1 MNFLRFLL
9 LEDSLLDAE
18 LAQAVL
24 TEGGINCELI
34 RVETGADFVAA
45 VETEAFDLILA
56 DYALPSFD
64 GISALE
70 IARNRC
76 SEVPFIFVSAV
87 LGEELAIEALKNGAT
102 DYVLK
107 QRLGRLV
114 PSVQRALREAK
125 ERRERKQVEESL
137 QKSEARYRR
146 IVDTSYEGI
155 WMIDSQTQTEYV
167 NQRLSQMLGYAAE
180 EMLGRSIFDFMDQAD
195 DMAVEEKL
203 EWLKGEGRD
212 LKEGRLRCK
221 DGSYI
226 WTLISAR
233 AILNEQSEFLGAIA
247 MLTDITDRKRTES
260 ERDRLLQLEQ
270 IARAEAEA
278 ANRIKDEFLA
288 VLSHELRS
296 PLNPILGWA
305 KLLQMRKFDEISLQK
320 GLETIERNAKLQA
333 QLIEDLLD
341 VSRIL
346 QGKLNLNMIPV
357 DLASTIEAAMET
369 VRLAAEAKT
378 IQIETMLDPSVGKV
392 LGDSARLQQVFWN
405 LLSNAVKFTGTGG
418 KVNVRLE
425 CIDAQA
431 QITVSDTGKGIHPDF
446 LPHVFDYFCQ
456 GDSTTTR
463 KFGGLGL
470 GLAIARHLIEMHGG
484 TIWVESL
491 GEDQGASFTVRFPLL
506 KDSATVKD
514 DTNTDSSTAVFTS
527 SPLMGIQVLIVDD
540 NADTRDFFSFVL
552 EQFGAIVIAVAS
564 GYEALQALTQS
575 KPDIL
580 LSDIGMPEMNGYML
594 MEQVRTQEAAVGR
607 KQIPAIALTAYAGE
621 INQQKALKAGFQQH
635 IVKPVAPEELL
646 VAISNLV
653 RCAEKS
659 ELIDT
664 PRDKSTGILESKT

>member
-1 MNFLRFLL
+1 MSVLRFLL

-18 LAQAVL
+18 LIQAML
-24 TEGGINCELI
+24 TEGGIDCELV
-34 RVETGADFVAA
+34 RVETSADFLAA
-45 VETEAFDLILA
+45 LETKVFDLILA

-76 SEVPFIFVSAV
+76 PDVPFIFVSAA

-114 PSVQRALREAK
+114 PSVQRALREAQ
-125 ERRERKQVEESL
+125 ERCERQRAEDSL

-155 WMIDSQTQTEYV
+155 WMIDSQARTEFV
-167 NQRLSQMLGYAAE
+167 NQRIFEMLGYTPE
-180 EMLGRSIFDFMDQAD
+180 EMFGRAIFDFMDQAD
-195 DMAVEEKL
+195 SIATQQKL
-203 EWLKGEGRD
+203 EWLKQEAND
-212 LKEGRLRCK
+212 LKESRLRCK

-233 AILNEQSEFLGAIA
+233 AIWSEQGEFLGAIA

-260 ERDRLLQLEQ
+260 ERDRLLERERA
-270 IARAEAEA
+270 ARAEAEA

-296 PLNPILGWA
+296 PLNPILGWSR
-305 KLLQMRKFDEISLQK
+305 LLQSRKFDETALK
-320 GLETIERNAKLQA
+320 RALETIERNAKLQA

-346 QGKLNLNMIPV
+346 QGKINLNMTAV

-378 IQIETMLDPSVGKV
+378 IQIQTMLDPAVGQV
-392 LGDSARLQQVFWN
+392 LGDSARLQQVLWN
-405 LLSNAVKFTGTGG
+405 LLSNAVKFTPSGG
-418 KVNVRLE
+418 QVNVLLE
-425 CIDAQA
+425 CVDAQA
-431 QITVSDTGKGIHPDF
+431 QITVSDNGKGISPDF
-446 LPHVFDYFCQ
+446 LPHVFEYFYQ

-470 GLAIARHLIEMHGG
+470 GLALVRHLVEMHGG
-484 TIWVESL
+484 TVWAQSP
-491 GEDQGASFTVRFPLL
+491 GEEQGSIFTVQLPLL
-506 KDSATVKD
+506 KDSAIIKD
-514 DTNTDSSTAVFTS
+514 ETNTVLTNATA
-527 SPLMGIQVLIVDD
+527 SPLTGIQILLVDD

-552 EQFGAIVIAVAS
+552 EEFGALVTAVAS
-564 GYEALQALTQS
+564 ANEALQALAQS

-594 MEQVRTQEAAVGR
+594 IEQVRALETKEGR
-607 KQIPAIALTAYAGE
+607 QQIPAIALTAYAGE
-621 INQQKALKAGFQQH
+621 MNQQQTLTAGFQQH
-635 IVKPVAPEELL
+635 IAKPVAPEELL
-646 VAISNLV
+646 TAIFNLV
-653 RCAEKS
+653 KCK
-659 ELIDT
+659 
-664 PRDKSTGILESKT
+664 

>member
-1 MNFLRFLL
+1 MMNVLRFLL
-9 LEDSLLDAE
+9 LEDSPLDAE
-18 LAQAVL
+18 LAQAML

-34 RVETGADFVAA
+34 RVETGTDFLTAL
-45 VETEAFDLILA
+45 ETETFDLILA

-70 IARNRC
+70 IARNHTP
-76 SEVPFIFVSAV
+76 EVPFIFVSAA
-87 LGEELAIEALKNGAT
+87 LGEEVAIEALKNGAT

-114 PSVQRALREAK
+114 PSVQRALRSTK
-125 ERRERKQVEESL
+125 ERRERQQAEKLL
-137 QKSEARYRR
+137 QKSEAKYRR

-155 WMIDSQTQTEYV
+155 WMIDSQSRTEFV
-167 NQRLSQMLGYAAE
+167 NQRFCEMLGYAAE
-180 EMLGRSIFDFMDQAD
+180 EMLGRSMFDFIAQAD
-195 DMAVEEKL
+195 GIAEETLK
-203 EWLKGEGRD
+203 WLKREESD
-212 LKEGRLRCK
+212 LKEGQLRCK

-233 AILNEQSEFLGAIA
+233 AIFSEQNEFLGAIA
-247 MLTDITDRKRTES
+247 MLTDISDRKRTES
-260 ERDRLLQLEQ
+260 ERDRLFQLEQ
-270 IARAEAEA
+270 TARAEAEA

-305 KLLQMRKFDEISLQK
+305 KLLQSRKFDDIALQK
-320 GLETIERNAKLQA
+320 ALETIERNAKLQA
-333 QLIEDLLD
+333 ELIEDLLD

-346 QGKLNLNMIPV
+346 QGKLNLKMIPV
-357 DLASTIEAAMET
+357 NLASTIQAAMET

-378 IQIETMLDPSVGKV
+378 IQIETMLDPKGKV

-405 LLSNAVKFTGTGG
+405 LLSNAVKFTPIGG

-431 QITVSDTGKGIHPDF
+431 QITVSDTGKGIHSDF
-446 LPHVFDYFCQ
+446 LVHVFDYFRQ

-470 GLAIARHLIEMHGG
+470 GLAIARHLVEMHGG
-484 TIWVESL
+484 TISAESL
-491 GEDQGASFTVRFPLL
+491 GEEQGAIFTIKLPLL
-506 KDSATVKD
+506 KDSVAIED
-514 DTNTDSSTAVFTS
+514 DPNADSSTTIFAS
-527 SPLMGIQVLIVDD
+527 SPLMGVQVLVVDD
-540 NADTRDFFSFVL
+540 NTDSRNFFSFVL
-552 EQFGAIVIAVAS
+552 EEFGAIVTAVGSADQ
-564 GYEALQALTQS
+564 ALQALAQS

-594 MEQVRTQEAAVGR
+594 MQQVRNLEAEVGG

-621 INQQKALKAGFQQH
+621 INQQQALKAGFQQH

-646 VAISNLV
+646 MAISNLV
-653 RCAEKS
+653 RCV
-659 ELIDT
+659 
-664 PRDKSTGILESKT
+664 

>member
-1 MNFLRFLL
+1 MNVLRFLL
-9 LEDSLLDAE
+9 LEDSVLDAE
-18 LAQAVL
+18 LAQAML
-24 TEGGINCELI
+24 TEGRIDCELI

-45 VETEAFDLILA
+45 LETEAFDLILA

-70 IARNRC
+70 IARNRTP
-76 SEVPFIFVSAV
+76 EVPFIFVSAA

-125 ERRERKQVEESL
+125 ERRERKQAEESL
-137 QKSEARYRR
+137 HKSEARYRQ

-155 WMIDSQTQTEYV
+155 WMINQEARTEFV
-167 NQRLSQMLGYAAE
+167 NQRISQMLGYSAE
-180 EMLGRSIFDFMDQAD
+180 EMLGRCLFDFIDRAD
-195 DMAVEEKL
+195 DLTTEEKL
-203 EWLKGEGRD
+203 EWLKPEGSNLQER
-212 LKEGRLRCK
+212 RFCCK

-233 AILNEQSEFLGAIA
+233 AIFDEQNQFLGAIA

-270 IARAEAEA
+270 KARAEAEA

-305 KLLQMRKFDEISLQK
+305 KLLQSRKFDQASLDK
-320 GLETIERNAKLQA
+320 ALKTIERNAKLQA

-346 QGKLNLNMIPV
+346 QGKLSLNMIPV
-357 DLASTIEAAMET
+357 DLVSTIEAAMET
-369 VRLAAEAKT
+369 VHLAAEAKT
-378 IQIETMLDPSVGKV
+378 IAIETMLDPTVGKIV
-392 LGDSARLQQVFWN
+392 GDSARLQQVFWN
-405 LLSNAVKFTGTGG
+405 LLSNAVKFTETGG

-425 CIDAQA
+425 RIGAQA
-431 QITVSDTGKGIHPDF
+431 QITVSDTGKGINPDF
-446 LPHVFDYFCQ
+446 LPYIFDYFRQ

-484 TIWVESL
+484 TIGAESP
-491 GEDQGASFTVRFPLL
+491 GEEQGAIFRVRLPLI
-506 KDSATVKD
+506 KGGATIKD
-514 DTNTDSSTAVFTS
+514 DTNTDSASAIF
-527 SPLMGIQVLIVDD
+527 PFAALRGLQVLVVDD
-540 NADTRDFFSFVL
+540 NDDSREFFSFVL
-552 EQFGAIVIAVAS
+552 EQFGAIVTAVAS
-564 GYEALQALTQS
+564 GSEALQALIQS

-594 MEQVRTQEAAVGR
+594 IQQVRTLEAKIGR

-621 INQQKALKAGFQQH
+621 INQQYALKAGFQQH

-646 VAISNLV
+646 MAISNLV
-653 RCAEKS
+653 
-659 ELIDT
+659 
-664 PRDKSTGILESKT
+664 KST

>member
-1 MNFLRFLL
+1 MSVLRFLL

-18 LAQAVL
+18 LTQAML
-24 TEGGINCELI
+24 TEGEINCELI
-34 RVETGADFVAA
+34 RVETRADFLAA
-45 VETEAFDLILA
+45 LETKAFDLILA

-70 IARNRC
+70 IARNRFP
-76 SEVPFIFVSAV
+76 EVPFIFVSAA

-107 QRLGRLV
+107 QGLGRLV
-114 PSVQRALREAK
+114 PSVQRALRSAK
-125 ERRERKQVEESL
+125 ERRERKRAEESL
-137 QKSEARYRR
+137 QESEARYRR

-155 WMIDSQTQTEYV
+155 WMIDEETQTEYV
-167 NQRLSQMLGYAAE
+167 NQRLSQMLGYPAE
-180 EMLGRSIFDFMDQAD
+180 EMLGRSLFDFMDQAD
-195 DMAVEEKL
+195 GIAAEEKL
-203 EWLKGEGRD
+203 EWLKGEGSD

-233 AILNEQSEFLGAIA
+233 AIFGEQNQFLGAIA

-270 IARAEAEA
+270 LARAEAEA

-305 KLLQMRKFDEISLQK
+305 KLLQSRKFDEKALK
-320 GLETIERNAKLQA
+320 KALETIERNAKLQA

-357 DLASTIEAAMET
+357 NLASTIEATMET

-378 IQIETMLDPSVGKV
+378 IQIEMILDRTVGKV
-392 LGDSARLQQVFWN
+392 LGDSARLQQVLWN
-405 LLSNAVKFTGTGG
+405 LLLNAVKFTPTGG
-418 KVNVRLE
+418 QVNVRLE

-446 LPHVFDYFCQ
+446 LPHVFDYFRQ

-470 GLAIARHLIEMHGG
+470 GLAIARHLVEMHGG
-484 TIWVESL
+484 TVGVESL
-491 GEDQGASFTVRFPLL
+491 GENKGAIFTVSLPLI
-506 KDSATVKD
+506 KDAATIND
-514 DTNTDSSTAVFTS
+514 DTNADSSTAVFAA
-527 SPLMGIQVLIVDD
+527 SPLTGLQVLIVDD
-540 NADTRDFFSFVL
+540 NADTRDFFTFVL
-552 EQFGAIVIAVAS
+552 EQFGAIVTAVAS
-564 GYEALQALTQS
+564 GNEALQVLTHS

-594 MEQVRTQEAAVGR
+594 IEQVRTLEAQGGG

-621 INQQKALKAGFQQH
+621 IDQQQALKAGFQQH

-646 VAISNLV
+646 MAISNLV
-653 RCAEKS
+653 E
-659 ELIDT
+659 
-664 PRDKSTGILESKT
+664 ST

>member
-1 MNFLRFLL
+1 MNVLRFLL

-18 LAQAVL
+18 LTQAIL
-24 TEGGINCELI
+24 TEGEIDCQLI
-34 RVETGADFVAA
+34 RVETGADFLTALESEV
-45 VETEAFDLILA
+45 FDLILS

-70 IARNRC
+70 IARNRTP
-76 SEVPFIFVSAV
+76 EVPFIFVSAA

-125 ERRERKQVEESL
+125 ERRERQQAEESL
-137 QKSEARYRR
+137 QKSEAKYRR

-155 WMIDSQTQTEYV
+155 WMIDSEARTEFV
-167 NQRLSQMLGYAAE
+167 NQRFSEMLGYTAQ
-180 EMLGRSIFDFMDQAD
+180 EMLGRSMFDFMDRAD
-195 DMAVEEKL
+195 GIVAQDKL
-203 EWLKGEGRD
+203 EWLKQEGND
-212 LKEGRLRCK
+212 VKEGRLRCK

-233 AILNEQSEFLGAIA
+233 AILNEQNEFLGAIA

-270 IARAEAEA
+270 TARAEAEA

-305 KLLQMRKFDEISLQK
+305 KLLQSRKFDEAALDK
-320 GLETIERNAKLQA
+320 ALKTIERNAKLQA

-346 QGKLNLNMIPV
+346 QGKLSLNMIPV
-357 DLASTIEAAMET
+357 DLVSTIEAAMET
-369 VRLAAEAKT
+369 VHLAAEAKT
-378 IQIETMLDPSVGKV
+378 IEIETMLDPSVGKV

-405 LLSNAVKFTGTGG
+405 LLSNAVKFTETEG
-418 KVNVRLE
+418 KINVRLE

-431 QITVSDTGKGIHPDF
+431 QITISDTGKGIDPDF
-446 LPHVFDYFCQ
+446 LPYVFDYFRQ

-463 KFGGLGL
+463 RFGGLGL

-484 TIWVESL
+484 TVGAESP
-491 GEDQGASFTVRFPLL
+491 GDDKGAIFTVRLPLI
-506 KDSATVKD
+506 KDGATIED
-514 DTNTDSSTAVFTS
+514 DTNTDSSTAAFPS
-527 SPLMGIQVLIVDD
+527 SPLMGLQVLVVDD
-540 NADTRDFFSFVL
+540 NDDTRDFFSFVL
-552 EQFGAIVIAVAS
+552 EQFGAIVTAVAS
-564 GYEALQALTQS
+564 GDEALEALTQS

-580 LSDIGMPEMNGYML
+580 LSDIGMPQMNGYML
-594 MEQVRTQEAAVGR
+594 MQQVRTLEAKIGR

-621 INQQKALKAGFQQH
+621 INQQYALKAGFQQH

-646 VAISNLV
+646 TAISNLV
-653 RCAEKS
+653 Q
-659 ELIDT
+659 
-664 PRDKSTGILESKT
+664 ST

>member
-1 MNFLRFLL
+1 MNVLRFLL
-9 LEDSLLDAE
+9 LEDSMLDAE
-18 LAQAVL
+18 LTQAML

-34 RVETGADFVAA
+34 RVETGADFLAA
-45 VETEAFDLILA
+45 VQAEAFDLILA

-70 IARNRC
+70 IARNQC
-76 SEVPFIFVSAV
+76 PEVPFIFVSAA

-125 ERRERKQVEESL
+125 ERRERKGAEKSL

-167 NQRLSQMLGYAAE
+167 NQRLSQMLGYPAE
-180 EMLGRSIFDFMDQAD
+180 EMLGRSMFDFIDRID
-195 DMAVEEKL
+195 GITPEEKL
-203 EWLKGEGRD
+203 KWLEKEGSD
-212 LKEGRLRCK
+212 LKEARLRCK

-233 AILNEQSEFLGAIA
+233 AILNEQNEFLGAIA

-260 ERDRLLQLEQ
+260 ERDRLLQLEKR
-270 IARAEAEA
+270 AREEAEA
-278 ANRIKDEFLA
+278 ANQIKDEFLA

-305 KLLQMRKFDEISLQK
+305 KLLQMRKFEEIPLK
-320 GLETIERNAKLQA
+320 KALETIERNAKLQA

-346 QGKLNLNMIPV
+346 QGKLNLNMMPV
-357 DLASTIEAAMET
+357 NLASTIEAAMET
-369 VRLAAEAKT
+369 VHLAAEAKT
-378 IQIETMLDPSVGKV
+378 IQIETMLDPTVGKV
-392 LGDSARLQQVFWN
+392 LGDSARLQQVLWN
-405 LLSNAVKFTGTGG
+405 LLSNAVKFTATGG
-418 KVNVRLE
+418 QVNVRLE

-446 LPHVFDYFCQ
+446 LPHVFDYFRQ

-484 TIWVESL
+484 TVCAESL
-491 GEDQGASFTVRFPLL
+491 GEEQGAIFTVRLPLL
-506 KDSATVKD
+506 KDSAIIKD
-514 DTNTDSSTAVFTS
+514 DTNADSSTAVFPF
-527 SPLMGIQVLIVDD
+527 SPLMGLQVLIVDD

-564 GYEALQALTQS
+564 GDEALQALTQS

-594 MEQVRTQEAAVGR
+594 MQQVRTQEAAVGG
-607 KQIPAIALTAYAGE
+607 KQIPAIALTAYAGQ
-621 INQQKALKAGFQQH
+621 INQQQAIKAGFQQH

-646 VAISNLV
+646 AAITNLV
-653 RCAEKS
+653 Q
-659 ELIDT
+659 
-664 PRDKSTGILESKT
+664 ST

>member
-1 MNFLRFLL
+1 MNQLRFLL
-9 LEDSLLDAE
+9 LEDSLLDTE
-18 LAQAVL
+18 LAEAML

-34 RVETGADFVAA
+34 RVETGADFLAA
-45 VETEAFDLILA
+45 LEAETFDLILA

-70 IARNRC
+70 IARNRTP
-76 SEVPFIFVSAV
+76 EIPFIFVSAA

-107 QRLGRLV
+107 QGLGRLV

-125 ERRERKQVEESL
+125 ERRERQQAEELL
-137 QKSEARYRR
+137 QKSEAKYRR

-155 WMIDSQTQTEYV
+155 WMIDSQSRTEFV
-167 NQRLSQMLGYAAE
+167 NQRLCEMLGYPAE
-180 EMLGRSIFDFMDQAD
+180 EMLGRSMFNFIDHVDGVA
-195 DMAVEEKL
+195 AEEKL
-203 EWLKGEGRD
+203 EWHKQEGSD
-212 LKEGRLRCK
+212 LKEARLRCK

-233 AILNEQSEFLGAIA
+233 AILNEQNEFLGAIA

-270 IARAEAEA
+270 TARAQAEA

-296 PLNPILGWA
+296 PLNPIIGWA
-305 KLLQMRKFDEISLQK
+305 KLLQSRKFDEISLKKALQ
-320 GLETIERNAKLQA
+320 TIERNAKLQA
-333 QLIEDLLD
+333 ELIEDLLD

-346 QGKLNLNMIPV
+346 QGKLNLNMMPV
-357 DLASTIEAAMET
+357 NLAFTIEGAMET

-378 IQIETMLDPSVGKV
+378 IQIDMTLDPQGKV

-405 LLSNAVKFTGTGG
+405 LLSNAVKFTATGG

-425 CIDAQA
+425 CIGTQV
-431 QITVSDTGKGIHPDF
+431 QITVSDTGKGIQPDF
-446 LPHVFDYFCQ
+446 LPHVFDYFRQ
-456 GDSTTTR
+456 GDGTTTR

-470 GLAIARHLIEMHGG
+470 GLAIARHLVEMHGG
-484 TIWVESL
+484 TIWAESL
-491 GEDQGASFTVRFPLL
+491 GEDKGAIFTVKLPLL
-506 KDSATVKD
+506 KEVATIKD
-514 DTNTDSSTAVFTS
+514 DTNSDSSTAVFAA
-527 SPLMGIQVLIVDD
+527 SPLMGLQVLIVDD

-552 EQFGAIVIAVAS
+552 EQFGAIVTTAAS
-564 GYEALQALTQS
+564 GEEALQALTQS

-594 MEQVRTQEAAVGR
+594 IKQVRTLEAEIGE

-621 INQQKALKAGFQQH
+621 INQQQALKAGFQH
-635 IVKPVAPEELL
+635 YIVKPVAPDELL
-646 VAISNLV
+646 TAISNLV
-653 RCAEKS
+653 RDGGNRAT
-659 ELIDT
+659 I
-664 PRDKSTGILESKT
+664 

>member
-9 LEDSLLDAE
+9 LEDSALDAE
-18 LAQAVL
+18 LTEAML
-24 TEGGINCELI
+24 TEGEINYELI
-34 RVETGADFVAA
+34 RVETGADFLAA
-45 VETEAFDLILA
+45 LETETFDLILA

-70 IARNRC
+70 IARNYC
-76 SEVPFIFVSAV
+76 PEVPFIFVSAA

-107 QRLGRLV
+107 QRLERLV

-125 ERRERKQVEESL
+125 ERRERKQAEESL
-137 QKSEARYRR
+137 QKSEAKYRR

-155 WMIDSQTQTEYV
+155 WMIDQEAQTEFV
-167 NQRLSQMLGYAAE
+167 NQRMSQMLGYPAE
-180 EMLGRSIFDFMDQAD
+180 EMLGRSIFDFIDRTD
-195 DMAVEEKL
+195 GITDEEKL
-203 EWLKGEGRD
+203 EWLKRENNN
-212 LKEGRLRCK
+212 LKEARLCCK

-226 WTLISAR
+226 WTLVSAR
-233 AILNEQSEFLGAIA
+233 AIFDEQNEFLGAIA
-247 MLTDITDRKRTES
+247 MLTDISDRKRTES

-270 IARAEAEA
+270 LARAEAEA

-305 KLLQMRKFDEISLQK
+305 KLLQSRKFDDISLSK
-320 GLETIERNAKLQA
+320 ALKTIERNAKLQA

-346 QGKLNLNMIPV
+346 QGKLSLNMIPV
-357 DLASTIEAAMET
+357 DLVSAIQAAMET
-369 VRLAAEAKT
+369 VHLAAEAKT
-378 IQIETMLDPSVGKV
+378 IEIETMLDPTTGKV
-392 LGDSARLQQVFWN
+392 LGDSARLQQVLWN
-405 LLSNAVKFTGTGG
+405 LLSNAVKFTPTGG

-425 CIDAQA
+425 CIDSQA

-446 LPHVFDYFCQ
+446 LPYMFDYFRQ
-456 GDSTTTR
+456 ADSTTTR

-484 TIWVESL
+484 TIWAESL
-491 GEDQGASFTVRFPLL
+491 GEEQGAIFTVRLPLI
-506 KDSATVKD
+506 KDSAKIPD
-514 DTNTDSSTAVFTS
+514 EINPDSSAAVFAS
-527 SPLMGIQVLIVDD
+527 SPLMGLQVLIVDD
-540 NADTRDFFSFVL
+540 NADSRDFFSFVL
-552 EQFGAIVIAVAS
+552 EQFGAIVTAVAS
-564 GYEALQALTQS
+564 GDEALKALTQS

-594 MEQVRTQEAAVGR
+594 MEQVRTLEAKIGR

-621 INQQKALKAGFQQH
+621 INQQYALKAGFQQH

-646 VAISNLV
+646 IAISNLV
-653 RCAEKS
+653 KY
-659 ELIDT
+659 T
-664 PRDKSTGILESKT
+664 

>member
-1 MNFLRFLL
+1 MSVLRFLL

-18 LAQAVL
+18 LIQAML
-24 TEGGINCELI
+24 TEGGIDCELV
-34 RVETGADFVAA
+34 RVETSADFLAA
-45 VETEAFDLILA
+45 LETKAFDLILA

-64 GISALE
+64 GISALQ

-76 SEVPFIFVSAV
+76 PDVPFIFVSAA

-114 PSVQRALREAK
+114 PSVQRALREAQ
-125 ERRERKQVEESL
+125 ERCERQRAEDSL
-137 QKSEARYRR
+137 QKSEAKYRR

-155 WMIDSQTQTEYV
+155 WMIDSQARTEFV
-167 NQRLSQMLGYAAE
+167 NQRLSEMLGYTAE
-180 EMLGRSIFDFMDQAD
+180 EMFGRAIFDFMDQTDGIVAQQ
-195 DMAVEEKL
+195 KL
-203 EWLKGEGRD
+203 EWLRQEGND

-233 AILNEQSEFLGAIA
+233 AISSEQGEFLGAIA

-260 ERDRLLQLEQ
+260 ERDRLLQLERA
-270 IARAEAEA
+270 ARAEAEA

-296 PLNPILGWA
+296 PLNPILGWSR
-305 KLLQMRKFDEISLQK
+305 LLQSRKFDETALK
-320 GLETIERNAKLQA
+320 KALETIERNAKLQA

-346 QGKLNLNMIPV
+346 QGKINLNMTAV
-357 DLASTIEAAMET
+357 DLASTIEVAMET

-378 IQIETMLDPSVGKV
+378 IQIKTMLDPAVGKI
-392 LGDSARLQQVFWN
+392 LGDSARLQQVLWN
-405 LLSNAVKFTGTGG
+405 LLSNAVKFTPIGG
-418 KVNVRLE
+418 QVNVLLE
-425 CIDAQA
+425 CVDTQA
-431 QITVSDTGKGIHPDF
+431 QITVSDNGKGITPDF
-446 LPHVFDYFCQ
+446 LPHVFEYFYQ

-470 GLAIARHLIEMHGG
+470 GLALVRHLVEMHGG
-484 TIWVESL
+484 TVSAQSP
-491 GEDQGASFTVRFPLL
+491 GEEQGSIFTVQLPLL
-506 KDSATVKD
+506 KDSRIIKDETNNTVLTETTAT
-514 DTNTDSSTAVFTS
+514 F
-527 SPLMGIQVLIVDD
+527 PLTGIQILLVDD

-552 EQFGAIVIAVAS
+552 EEFGALVTTVAS
-564 GYEALQALTQS
+564 ADEALQALAHS

-594 MEQVRTQEAAVGR
+594 IQQVRALEIKEGR
-607 KQIPAIALTAYAGE
+607 QQIPAIALTAYAGE
-621 INQQKALKAGFQQH
+621 MNQQQTLTAGFQRH
-635 IVKPVAPEELL
+635 IAKPVAPEELL
-646 VAISNLV
+646 TAISNLV
-653 RCAEKS
+653 KCN
-659 ELIDT
+659 
-664 PRDKSTGILESKT
+664 

>member
-1 MNFLRFLL
+1 MNVLRFLL

-18 LAQAVL
+18 LAQAIL

-45 VETEAFDLILA
+45 LETEGFDLILA

-76 SEVPFIFVSAV
+76 SEIPFIFVSAV

-195 DMAVEEKL
+195 DIAVEEKL

-233 AILNEQSEFLGAIA
+233 AILNKQSEFLGAIA

-305 KLLQMRKFDEISLQK
+305 KLLQMRKFDEILLQK

-357 DLASTIEAAMET
+357 DLVSTIEAAMET

-378 IQIETMLDPSVGKV
+378 IQIETMLDPTVGKV

-491 GEDQGASFTVRFPLL
+491 GEDQGASFTVRFPLF

-552 EQFGAIVIAVAS
+552 EQFGAIVTAVAS

>member
-1 MNFLRFLL
+1 MNVLRFLL

-18 LAQAVL
+18 LAQAML
-24 TEGGINCELI
+24 TEGGINCELL
-34 RVETGADFVAA
+34 RVETGADFLAA
-45 VETEAFDLILA
+45 LETEAFDLILA

-76 SEVPFIFVSAV
+76 PEIPFIFVSAA

-125 ERRERKQVEESL
+125 ERRERKQAEESL
-137 QKSEARYRR
+137 QKSEAKYRR

-155 WMIDSQTQTEYV
+155 WMIDSETRTEFV
-167 NQRLSQMLGYAAE
+167 NQRISQMLGYPAAE
-180 EMLGRSIFDFMDQAD
+180 ILGRSIFDFMDLAD
-195 DMAVEEKL
+195 RTADEEKL
-203 EWLKGEGRD
+203 EWFKGEESD
-212 LKEGRLRCK
+212 LKEGRLRCL

-233 AILNEQSEFLGAIA
+233 AILNEQGECLGAIA
-247 MLTDITDRKRTES
+247 MLTDITDRKRSES

-270 IARAEAEA
+270 TARAEAEA

-305 KLLQMRKFDEISLQK
+305 KLLQSRKFDEESLNK
-320 GLETIERNAKLQA
+320 ALKTIERNAKLQA

-346 QGKLNLNMIPV
+346 QGKLSLNTIPV
-357 DLASTIEAAMET
+357 DLVSTIEGAIET
-369 VRLAAEAKT
+369 VHLAAEAKT
-378 IQIETMLDPSVGKV
+378 IQIETMLDPSAGKV

-405 LLSNAVKFTGTGG
+405 LLSNAVKFTETEG

-425 CIDAQA
+425 RIDAQA

-446 LPHVFDYFCQ
+446 LPHVFDYFRQ

-463 KFGGLGL
+463 RFGGLGL

-484 TIWVESL
+484 RIWAESL
-491 GEDQGASFTVRFPLL
+491 GEEQGAMFTVRLPLI
-506 KDSATVKD
+506 KDGANIRD
-514 DTNTDSSTAVFTS
+514 DTNTDSSTAAFS
-527 SPLMGIQVLIVDD
+527 SFPLMGLQVLVVDD
-540 NADTRDFFSFVL
+540 NDDTRDFFSFVL
-552 EQFGAIVIAVAS
+552 EQFGAIVTAVAS

-594 MEQVRTQEAAVGR
+594 IQQVRTLEAKVGG
-607 KQIPAIALTAYAGE
+607 KKMPAIALTAYAGE
-621 INQQKALKAGFQQH
+621 INQQYALRAGFQQH

-653 RCAEKS
+653 Q
-659 ELIDT
+659 
-664 PRDKSTGILESKT
+664 ST

>member
-1 MNFLRFLL
+1 MNVLRFLL
-9 LEDSLLDAE
+9 LEDSLLDTE
-18 LAQAVL
+18 LAQMIL

-34 RVETGADFVAA
+34 RVETGADFLAA
-45 VETEAFDLILA
+45 LETEAFDLILA

-76 SEVPFIFVSAV
+76 PEIPFIFVSAV

-125 ERRERKQVEESL
+125 ERGKRKQAEESL
-137 QKSEARYRR
+137 QKSEAKYRR

-155 WMIDSQTQTEYV
+155 WMIDSETRTEFV
-167 NQRLSQMLGYAAE
+167 NQRISQMLGYPAE
-180 EMLGRSIFDFMDQAD
+180 EILGRSIFDFMDLAD
-195 DMAVEEKL
+195 DIADREKL
-203 EWLKGEGRD
+203 EWFKGEESD
-212 LKEGRLRCK
+212 LKEGRLRCQ

-233 AILNEQSEFLGAIA
+233 AILNEQGECLGAIA
-247 MLTDITDRKRTES
+247 MLTDITDRKRSES

-305 KLLQMRKFDEISLQK
+305 KLLQSRKFDEA
-320 GLETIERNAKLQA
+320 GLNKALKTIERNAKLQA

-346 QGKLNLNMIPV
+346 QGKLSLNTMPV
-357 DLASTIEAAMET
+357 DLVSTIEGAIET
-369 VRLAAEAKT
+369 VHLAAEAKT

-405 LLSNAVKFTGTGG
+405 LLSNAVKFTEAEG

-425 CIDAQA
+425 RIDAQA
-431 QITVSDTGKGIHPDF
+431 QITVSDTGKGIDPDF
-446 LPHVFDYFCQ
+446 LPHVFDYFRQ

-463 KFGGLGL
+463 RFGGLGL

-484 TIWVESL
+484 RIWAESL
-491 GEDQGASFTVRFPLL
+491 GEEQGAIFTIRLPLI
-506 KDSATVKD
+506 KNDATIED
-514 DTNTDSSTAVFTS
+514 DTNTDSSTAVFSS
-527 SPLMGIQVLIVDD
+527 SPLMGLQVLVVDD
-540 NADTRDFFSFVL
+540 NDDTRDFFSFVL
-552 EQFGAIVIAVAS
+552 EQFGAIVTAVAS

-594 MEQVRTQEAAVGR
+594 MQQVRTLEAKVGA
-607 KQIPAIALTAYAGE
+607 KKMPAIALTAYAGE
-621 INQQKALKAGFQQH
+621 INQQYALRAGFQQH

-653 RCAEKS
+653 Q
-659 ELIDT
+659 
-664 PRDKSTGILESKT
+664 ST

>member
-1 MNFLRFLL
+1 MNLLRFLL

-18 LAQAVL
+18 LAEAML
-24 TEGGINCELI
+24 TEGGINCELV
-34 RVETGADFVAA
+34 RVETGADFLAA
-45 VETEAFDLILA
+45 LETETFDLILA

-70 IARNRC
+70 IARNC
-76 SEVPFIFVSAV
+76 TPEVPFIFVSAA

-125 ERRERKQVEESL
+125 DRRERQQAQESL
-137 QKSEARYRR
+137 QKSEAKYRQ

-155 WMIDSQTQTEYV
+155 WMIDSQSRTEFV
-167 NQRLSQMLGYAAE
+167 NQRFCEMLGYPAQ
-180 EMLGRSIFDFMDQAD
+180 EMLGRSMFDFMDQAD
-195 DMAVEEKL
+195 GIAAEEKL
-203 EWLKGEGRD
+203 KWLKREGSD

-233 AILNEQSEFLGAIA
+233 AILNEQNEFLGAIA
-247 MLTDITDRKRTES
+247 MLTDISDRKRTES

-270 IARAEAEA
+270 TARAQAEA

-305 KLLQMRKFDEISLQK
+305 RLLQSRKFDETALKKALQ
-320 GLETIERNAKLQA
+320 TIERNAKLQA
-333 QLIEDLLD
+333 ELIEDLLD

-346 QGKLNLNMIPV
+346 QGKLNLNMMPV
-357 DLASTIEAAMET
+357 NLAFTIEAAMET

-378 IQIETMLDPSVGKV
+378 IQIETMLDPQGKV
-392 LGDSARLQQVFWN
+392 LGDLARLQQVFWN
-405 LLSNAVKFTGTGG
+405 LLSNAVKFTATGG

-425 CIDAQA
+425 CIDAQV

-446 LPHVFDYFCQ
+446 LPHVFDYFRQ

-470 GLAIARHLIEMHGG
+470 GLAIARHLVEMHGG
-484 TIWVESL
+484 TIWAESL
-491 GEDQGASFTVRFPLL
+491 GEDKGAIFTVRLPRL
-506 KDSATVKD
+506 KEAATIKD
-514 DTNTDSSTAVFTS
+514 DTNAASTAAFAS
-527 SPLMGIQVLIVDD
+527 SPLMGLQVLIVDD

-552 EQFGAIVIAVAS
+552 EQFGAIVTTVAS
-564 GYEALQALTQS
+564 GDEALQALTQS

-594 MEQVRTQEAAVGR
+594 IKQVRTLEAEIGE

-621 INQQKALKAGFQQH
+621 INQQEALKAGFQH
-635 IVKPVAPEELL
+635 YIVKPVAPEELL
-646 VAISNLV
+646 TAICNLV
-653 RCAEKS
+653 Q
-659 ELIDT
+659 
-664 PRDKSTGILESKT
+664 ST

>member
-1 MNFLRFLL
+1 MNVLRFLL
-9 LEDSLLDAE
+9 LEDSPLDAE
-18 LAQAVL
+18 LAQAIL
-24 TEGGINCELI
+24 TEGGIDCQLI
-34 RVETGADFVAA
+34 RVEIGADFLAA
-45 VETEAFDLILA
+45 LETEAFDLILA

-70 IARNRC
+70 IARNC
-76 SEVPFIFVSAV
+76 CPEVPFIFVSAV

-125 ERRERKQVEESL
+125 ERRKRKQAEESL
-137 QKSEARYRR
+137 QKSEAKYRR

-155 WMIDSQTQTEYV
+155 WMIDSEARTEFV
-167 NQRLSQMLGYAAE
+167 NQRISQMLGYPAAE
-180 EMLGRSIFDFMDQAD
+180 ILGRSIFDFMDWAD
-195 DMAVEEKL
+195 DIADEEKL
-203 EWLKGEGRD
+203 EWFRGEESD
-212 LKEGRLRCK
+212 LKEGRLRCQ

-233 AILNEQSEFLGAIA
+233 AIFNEQGECLGAIA

-270 IARAEAEA
+270 RARAEAEA

-305 KLLQMRKFDEISLQK
+305 KLLQSRKFDEAALNK
-320 GLETIERNAKLQA
+320 ALKTIERNAKLQA

-346 QGKLNLNMIPV
+346 QGKLSLNTIPV
-357 DLASTIEAAMET
+357 DLVSTIEAAMET
-369 VRLAAEAKT
+369 VHLAAEAKS
-378 IQIETMLDPSVGKV
+378 IEIKTMLDPTVGKV

-405 LLSNAVKFTGTGG
+405 LLSNAVKFTETKG

-425 CIDAQA
+425 RIEAQA
-431 QITVSDTGKGIHPDF
+431 QITVSDTGKGIDPDF
-446 LPHVFDYFCQ
+446 LPHVFDYFRQ

-463 KFGGLGL
+463 RFGGLGL

-484 TIWVESL
+484 KVWAESP
-491 GEDQGASFTVRFPLL
+491 GEEQGAIFTVRLPLI
-506 KDSATVKD
+506 KDSATIQD
-514 DTNTDSSTAVFTS
+514 DTNTDSSTAAFPS
-527 SPLMGIQVLIVDD
+527 SPLMGLQVLVVDD
-540 NADTRDFFSFVL
+540 NDDTRDFFSFVL
-552 EQFGAIVIAVAS
+552 QQFGAIVTAVAS
-564 GYEALQALTQS
+564 GDEALQALTQS

-594 MEQVRTQEAAVGR
+594 MQQVRTLEAKLGG
-607 KQIPAIALTAYAGE
+607 KKMPAIALTAYAGE
-621 INQQKALKAGFQQH
+621 INQQYALRAGFQQH

-646 VAISNLV
+646 MAISNLV
-653 RCAEKS
+653 Q
-659 ELIDT
+659 
-664 PRDKSTGILESKT
+664 ST

>member
-1 MNFLRFLL
+1 MNVLRFLL
-9 LEDSLLDAE
+9 LEDSPLDAE
-18 LAQAVL
+18 LAQAML

-34 RVETGADFVAA
+34 RVETGADFLTALKT
-45 VETEAFDLILA
+45 ETFDLILA

-70 IARNRC
+70 IARNHC
-76 SEVPFIFVSAV
+76 PEVPFIFVSAA

-114 PSVQRALREAK
+114 PSVERALRSAK
-125 ERRERKQVEESL
+125 ERQKRQQAEESL
-137 QKSEARYRR
+137 QKSEAKYRR

-155 WMIDSQTQTEYV
+155 WMIDSDSRTEFV
-167 NQRLSQMLGYAAE
+167 NQRMLQMLGYTAE
-180 EMLGRSIFDFMDQAD
+180 EMLGSPMFDFMDQAD
-195 DMAVEEKL
+195 EIAAQEKL
-203 EWLKGEGRD
+203 EWLKREGSD
-212 LKEGRLRCK
+212 LKEGRFCCK

-233 AILNEQSEFLGAIA
+233 AIFGEQNEFLGAIA
-247 MLTDITDRKRTES
+247 MLTDITDRKRTEE
-260 ERDRLLQLEQ
+260 ERDRLLQLEKL
-270 IARAEAEA
+270 ARAEAEA

-305 KLLQMRKFDEISLQK
+305 KLLQSRKFDETALK
-320 GLETIERNAKLQA
+320 KALETIERNAKLQA

-357 DLASTIEAAMET
+357 NLASTIEAAMET

-378 IQIETMLDPSVGKV
+378 IQIEMMLDPTVGKV

-405 LLSNAVKFTGTGG
+405 LLSNAVKFTATEGQ
-418 KVNVRLE
+418 VNVRLE

-446 LPHVFDYFCQ
+446 IPHVFDYFRQ

-484 TIWVESL
+484 TVWAESL
-491 GEDQGASFTVRFPLL
+491 GEEQGAIFTVRLPLI
-506 KDSATVKD
+506 KDGAIIED
-514 DTNTDSSTAVFTS
+514 NPNADPSTAVAVS
-527 SPLMGIQVLIVDD
+527 SPLMGIQILIVDD
-540 NADTRDFFSFVL
+540 NPDTLDFFSFVL
-552 EQFGAIVIAVAS
+552 EHFGAIVTAVAS
-564 GYEALQALTQS
+564 ADEALQALTQS

-580 LSDIGMPEMNGYML
+580 LSDIGMPEINGYML
-594 MEQVRTQEAAVGR
+594 IQQVRALEAEVGG

-621 INQQKALKAGFQQH
+621 IDQQQALKAGFQQH
-635 IVKPVAPEELL
+635 IVKPIAPEDLL
-646 VAISNLV
+646 LAISNLIG
-653 RCAEKS
+653 CA
-659 ELIDT
+659 
-664 PRDKSTGILESKT
+664 

>member
-1 MNFLRFLL
+1 MNVLRFLL

-18 LAQAVL
+18 LAQMIL

-34 RVETGADFVAA
+34 RVETGADFLTAL
-45 VETEAFDLILA
+45 ETETFDLILA

-70 IARNRC
+70 IARNRTP
-76 SEVPFIFVSAV
+76 EVPFIFVSAV

-107 QRLGRLV
+107 QRLGRLI

-125 ERRERKQVEESL
+125 ERRERKQAEESL
-137 QKSEARYRR
+137 QKSEAKYRR

-155 WMIDSQTQTEYV
+155 WMIDSQIRTEYV
-167 NQRLSQMLGYAAE
+167 NQRLSQMLGYPAE
-180 EMLGRSIFDFMDQAD
+180 EILGRSMFDFMDQAD
-195 DMAVEEKL
+195 DIAAQEKL
-203 EWLKGEGRD
+203 EWLKREGSD

-233 AILNEQSEFLGAIA
+233 AIFGEQNEFLGAIA
-247 MLTDITDRKRTES
+247 MLTDITDRKRTEE

-270 IARAEAEA
+270 RAREEAEA

-305 KLLQMRKFDEISLQK
+305 KLLQSRKFDETSLK
-320 GLETIERNAKLQA
+320 KALETIERNAKLQA
-333 QLIEDLLD
+333 ELIEDLLD

-346 QGKLNLNMIPV
+346 QGKLNLNMFPV
-357 DLASTIEAAMET
+357 NLASTIKAAIET
-369 VRLAAEAKT
+369 VRLAAEAKS
-378 IQIETMLDPSVGKV
+378 IQIETMLEPTVGRV
-392 LGDSARLQQVFWN
+392 LGDSVRLQQVLWN
-405 LLSNAVKFTGTGG
+405 LLSNAIKFTATGG
-418 KVNVRLE
+418 QVNVRLE
-425 CIDAQA
+425 CIDDQA

-446 LPHVFDYFCQ
+446 LPHVFDYFRQ

-484 TIWVESL
+484 TVWAESL
-491 GEDQGASFTVRFPLL
+491 GEDQGAIFTVRLPLI
-506 KDSATVKD
+506 KDGATIKD
-514 DTNTDSSTAVFTS
+514 DINIDSSTVAFTS
-527 SPLMGIQVLIVDD
+527 SPLKGVQVLIVDD

-552 EQFGAIVIAVAS
+552 EQFGAIVTAVAS
-564 GYEALQALTQS
+564 GDEALQALKQS

-594 MEQVRTQEAAVGR
+594 MQQVRNLEAAAGG

-621 INQQKALKAGFQQH
+621 INQQQALKAGFQQH
-635 IVKPVAPEELL
+635 IVKPVAPEDLL
-646 VAISNLV
+646 MAISNLV
-653 RCAEKS
+653 Q
-659 ELIDT
+659 
-664 PRDKSTGILESKT
+664 ST

>member
-1 MNFLRFLL
+1 MNVLRFLL

-18 LAQAVL
+18 LAQAIL
-24 TEGGINCELI
+24 TEGGIDCELI
-34 RVETGADFVAA
+34 RVETDADFVAA
-45 VETEAFDLILA
+45 LETEAFDLILA

-70 IARNRC
+70 IARNRTP
-76 SEVPFIFVSAV
+76 EVPFIFVSAA

-125 ERRERKQVEESL
+125 ERRERKQAEESL

-155 WMIDSQTQTEYV
+155 WMIDSEGRTEFV
-167 NQRLSQMLGYAAE
+167 NQRMSQMLGYPAE
-180 EMLGRSIFDFMDQAD
+180 EILGRSIFDFMDRSD
-195 DMAVEEKL
+195 DIAAEEKL
-203 EWLKGEGRD
+203 EWFKGEGRD
-212 LKEGRLRCK
+212 LKERRLRCQ

-226 WTLISAR
+226 WTLISAT
-233 AILNEQSEFLGAIA
+233 AILNEQSDCLGAIA

-270 IARAEAEA
+270 RARAEAEA

-305 KLLQMRKFDEISLQK
+305 KLLQSGKFDQPSLNK
-320 GLETIERNAKLQA
+320 ALKTIERNAKLQA

-357 DLASTIEAAMET
+357 DLVSTIEAAMET
-369 VRLAAEAKT
+369 VHLAAEAKT
-378 IQIETMLDPSVGKV
+378 IAIQTMLDPSVGKV

-405 LLSNAVKFTGTGG
+405 LLSNAVKFTETGG

-425 CIDAQA
+425 RIDAEA

-446 LPHVFDYFCQ
+446 LPYMFDYFRQ

-463 KFGGLGL
+463 RFGGLGL

-484 TIWVESL
+484 TVWAESP
-491 GEDQGASFTVRFPLL
+491 GEEQGAIFTVKLPLV
-506 KDSATVKD
+506 KDGATINDDTKTDSAT
-514 DTNTDSSTAVFTS
+514 AVFPS
-527 SPLMGIQVLIVDD
+527 SPLMGLQVLIVDD
-540 NADTRDFFSFVL
+540 NDDTREFFSFVL
-552 EQFGAIVIAVAS
+552 EQFGAIVTAVAS
-564 GYEALQALTQS
+564 GDEALQALTLS

-594 MEQVRTQEAAVGR
+594 MQQVRTLEAELGV

-621 INQQKALKAGFQQH
+621 INQQYALKAGFQQH

-646 VAISNLV
+646 IAISNLV
-653 RCAEKS
+653 
-659 ELIDT
+659 
-664 PRDKSTGILESKT
+664 KST

>member
-1 MNFLRFLL
+1 MNVLRFLL
-9 LEDSLLDAE
+9 LEDSMLDAE
-18 LAQAVL
+18 LAQAIL
-24 TEGGINCELI
+24 TEGGIDCELI
-34 RVETGADFVAA
+34 RVETDADFVAA
-45 VETEAFDLILA
+45 LEAETFDLILA

-70 IARNRC
+70 IARNHC
-76 SEVPFIFVSAV
+76 PEVPFIFVSAA

-125 ERRERKQVEESL
+125 ERRQRKQAEESL
-137 QKSEARYRR
+137 QKSEAKYRR

-155 WMIDSQTQTEYV
+155 WMIDSEARTEFV
-167 NQRLSQMLGYAAE
+167 NQRISQMLGYPAE
-180 EMLGRSIFDFMDQAD
+180 EILGRSIFDFMDRAD
-195 DMAVEEKL
+195 DIADEEKL
-203 EWLKGEGRD
+203 EWFKEEGSD
-212 LKEGRLRCK
+212 LKERRLCCK

-226 WTLISAR
+226 WTLISAT
-233 AILNEQSEFLGAIA
+233 AILNEQSECLGAIA

-270 IARAEAEA
+270 KARAQAEA

-305 KLLQMRKFDEISLQK
+305 KLLQSRKFDEPSLQK
-320 GLETIERNAKLQA
+320 ALKTIERNAKLQA

-346 QGKLNLNMIPV
+346 QGKLRLNMIPV
-357 DLASTIEAAMET
+357 DLVSTIEGAMET
-369 VRLAAEAKT
+369 VHLAAEAKT
-378 IQIETMLDPSVGKV
+378 IAIETMLDPSVGKV

-405 LLSNAVKFTGTGG
+405 LLSNAVKFTETKG

-446 LPHVFDYFCQ
+446 LPYMFDYFRQ

-463 KFGGLGL
+463 RFGGLGL

-484 TIWVESL
+484 TVWAESP
-491 GEDQGASFTVRFPLL
+491 GEEQGAIFTVRLPLI
-506 KDSATVKD
+506 KDSATIRD
-514 DTNTDSSTAVFTS
+514 DTNTDSSTAVFAS
-527 SPLMGIQVLIVDD
+527 SPLIGLQVLVVDD

-552 EQFGAIVIAVAS
+552 EQFGAIVTAVAS
-564 GYEALQALTQS
+564 GYEALQALNQS

-594 MEQVRTQEAAVGR
+594 MQQVRTQEAKVGA
-607 KQIPAIALTAYAGE
+607 KKMPAIALTAYAGE
-621 INQQKALKAGFQQH
+621 INQQQAIRAGFQQH

-646 VAISNLV
+646 IAISNLV
-653 RCAEKS
+653 RSA
-659 ELIDT
+659 
-664 PRDKSTGILESKT
+664 

>member
-1 MNFLRFLL
+1 MMNVLRFLL

-18 LAQAVL
+18 LAQVML

-34 RVETGADFVAA
+34 RVETGADFLAA
-45 VETEAFDLILA
+45 LESETFDLILS

-70 IARNRC
+70 IARNRTP
-76 SEVPFIFVSAV
+76 EVPFIFVSAA

-125 ERRERKQVEESL
+125 ERRERQQAEESL

-155 WMIDSQTQTEYV
+155 WLIDQQTQTEYV
-167 NQRLSQMLGYAAE
+167 NQRLSQMLGYPAE

-195 DMAVEEKL
+195 GIAVQKKL
-203 EWLKGEGRD
+203 EWLKRQGSE

-221 DGSYI
+221 NGSYI

-233 AILNEQSEFLGAIA
+233 AIFGEQNEFLGAIA
-247 MLTDITDRKRTES
+247 MLTDITDRKRTEE

-270 IARAEAEA
+270 VARAEAEA

-305 KLLQMRKFDEISLQK
+305 KLLQSRKFDEVALQK
-320 GLETIERNAKLQA
+320 ALATIERNAKLQA

-346 QGKLNLNMIPV
+346 QGKLNLNMMPV
-357 DLASTIEAAMET
+357 NLASTIEAAMDT

-378 IQIETMLDPSVGKV
+378 IQIQTMLEPTVGKV
-392 LGDSARLQQVFWN
+392 LGDSARLQQVLWN
-405 LLSNAVKFTGTGG
+405 LLSNAVKFTPPEG

-446 LPHVFDYFCQ
+446 VPHVFDYFRQ

-470 GLAIARHLIEMHGG
+470 GLAIARNLVEMHGG
-484 TIWVESL
+484 TVSAESL
-491 GEDQGASFTVRFPLL
+491 GEDKGTIFTVRFPLI
-506 KDSATVKD
+506 KDGTTIKD
-514 DTNTDSSTAVFTS
+514 DTNTDSSTEVPVS

-552 EQFGAIVIAVAS
+552 EQFGAIVTAVAS
-564 GYEALQALTQS
+564 GDEALQALTQS

-594 MEQVRTQEAAVGR
+594 MQQVRTLEAKVGG

-621 INQQKALKAGFQQH
+621 INQQQALTAGFQQH

-646 VAISNLV
+646 MAISNLV
-653 RCAEKS
+653 QC
-659 ELIDT
+659 T
-664 PRDKSTGILESKT
+664 

>member
-1 MNFLRFLL
+1 MNVLRFLL

-18 LAQAVL
+18 LTQMIL
-24 TEGGINCELI
+24 SEGGINCELI
-34 RVETGADFVAA
+34 RVETGADFLAA
-45 VETEAFDLILA
+45 LEAETFDLILA

-70 IARNRC
+70 IARNRTP
-76 SEVPFIFVSAV
+76 EVPFIFVSAV

-107 QRLGRLV
+107 QRLGRLI

-125 ERRERKQVEESL
+125 ERRERKQAEESL

-155 WMIDSQTQTEYV
+155 WMIDSQIRTEYV
-167 NQRLSQMLGYAAE
+167 NQRLSQMLGYPAE
-180 EMLGRSIFDFMDQAD
+180 EILGRSMFDFMDRAD
-195 DMAVEEKL
+195 DIAAQEKL
-203 EWLKGEGRD
+203 EWLKREGSD

-233 AILNEQSEFLGAIA
+233 AIFGEQNEFLGAIA
-247 MLTDITDRKRTES
+247 MLTDITDRKRTEE
-260 ERDRLLQLEQ
+260 ERDRLLQLEKR
-270 IARAEAEA
+270 AREEAEA

-305 KLLQMRKFDEISLQK
+305 KLLQSRKFDETSLK
-320 GLETIERNAKLQA
+320 KALETIERNAKLQA
-333 QLIEDLLD
+333 ELIEDLLD

-346 QGKLNLNMIPV
+346 QGKLNLNMFPV
-357 DLASTIEAAMET
+357 NLASTIKAAIET
-369 VRLAAEAKT
+369 VRLAAEAKS
-378 IQIETMLDPSVGKV
+378 IQIETMLEPTVGRV
-392 LGDSARLQQVFWN
+392 LGDSVRLQQVLWN
-405 LLSNAVKFTGTGG
+405 LLSNAIKFTATGG
-418 KVNVRLE
+418 QVNVRLE
-425 CIDAQA
+425 CIDDQA

-446 LPHVFDYFCQ
+446 LPHVFDYFRQ

-484 TIWVESL
+484 TIWAESL
-491 GEDQGASFTVRFPLL
+491 GEDRGAIFTVRLPLI
-506 KDSATVKD
+506 KDGATIKD
-514 DTNTDSSTAVFTS
+514 DINIDSSTVAFTS
-527 SPLMGIQVLIVDD
+527 SPLKGVQVLIVDD

-552 EQFGAIVIAVAS
+552 EQFGAIVTAVAS
-564 GYEALQALTQS
+564 GDEALQALKQS

-594 MEQVRTQEAAVGR
+594 MQQVRNLEAAAGG
-607 KQIPAIALTAYAGE
+607 KQMPAIALTAYAGE
-621 INQQKALKAGFQQH
+621 INHQQALKAGFQQH
-635 IVKPVAPEELL
+635 IVKPVAPEDLL
-646 VAISNLV
+646 MAISNLV
-653 RCAEKS
+653 Q
-659 ELIDT
+659 
-664 PRDKSTGILESKT
+664 ST

>member
-1 MNFLRFLL
+1 MNVLRFLL
-9 LEDSLLDAE
+9 LEDSLLDVE
-18 LAQAVL
+18 LAQAIL

-34 RVETGADFVAA
+34 RVETGADFLAA
-45 VETEAFDLILA
+45 LETEAFDLILA

-70 IARNRC
+70 IARNRTP
-76 SEVPFIFVSAV
+76 EVPFIFVSAV

-125 ERRERKQVEESL
+125 ERRKRKQAEESL
-137 QKSEARYRR
+137 QKSEAKYRR

-155 WMIDSQTQTEYV
+155 WMIDSETRTEFV
-167 NQRLSQMLGYAAE
+167 NQRISQMLGYPVE
-180 EMLGRSIFDFMDQAD
+180 EIIGRSIFDFMDLAD
-195 DMAVEEKL
+195 DIAAAEAKL
-203 EWLKGEGRD
+203 EWFKGEGSD

-233 AILNEQSEFLGAIA
+233 AILNEQGECLGAIA

-270 IARAEAEA
+270 TARAEAEA

-305 KLLQMRKFDEISLQK
+305 KLLQSRKFDQESLNK
-320 GLETIERNAKLQA
+320 ALKTIERNAKLQA

-346 QGKLNLNMIPV
+346 QGKLSLNTIPV
-357 DLASTIEAAMET
+357 DLVSTIEAAMET
-369 VRLAAEAKT
+369 VHLAAEAKT
-378 IQIETMLDPSVGKV
+378 IQIEMILDPSVGKV
-392 LGDSARLQQVFWN
+392 LGDPARLQQVFWN
-405 LLSNAVKFTGTGG
+405 LLSNAVKFTETEG
-418 KVNVRLE
+418 KVSVQLE

-431 QITVSDTGKGIHPDF
+431 QITISDTGKGIDPNF
-446 LPHVFDYFCQ
+446 LPHVFDYFRQ

-463 KFGGLGL
+463 RFGGLGL

-484 TIWVESL
+484 TVWAESP
-491 GEDQGASFTVRFPLL
+491 GEEQGAIFTVRLPLI
-506 KDSATVKD
+506 KDNATIKD
-514 DTNTDSSTAVFTS
+514 DTNTDSSTAVFPS
-527 SPLMGIQVLIVDD
+527 SPLMGLQVLVVDD
-540 NADTRDFFSFVL
+540 NDDTRDFFSFVL
-552 EQFGAIVIAVAS
+552 EQFGAIVTAVAS
-564 GYEALQALTQS
+564 GYEALQALTES

-594 MEQVRTQEAAVGR
+594 MQQVRTLEAKIGG
-607 KQIPAIALTAYAGE
+607 KKMPAIALTAYAGE
-621 INQQKALKAGFQQH
+621 INQQYALRAGFQQH

-646 VAISNLV
+646 IAISNLV
-653 RCAEKS
+653 Q
-659 ELIDT
+659 
-664 PRDKSTGILESKT
+664 ST

>member
-1 MNFLRFLL
+1 MMNVLRFLL

-18 LAQAVL
+18 LVQAIL
-24 TEGGINCELI
+24 TEGEINCELI
-34 RVETGADFVAA
+34 RVETGADFLTAL
-45 VETEAFDLILA
+45 ETEDFDLILA

-64 GISALE
+64 GISALQ
-70 IARNRC
+70 IARNQC
-76 SEVPFIFVSAV
+76 PEVPFIFVSAA

-125 ERRERKQVEESL
+125 ERRERQQAEELL

-155 WMIDSQTQTEYV
+155 WMIDSQSRTEFV
-167 NQRLSQMLGYAAE
+167 NQRLSEMLGYPAQ
-180 EMLGRSIFDFMDQAD
+180 EMLGRSMFDFIVQAD
-195 DMAVEEKL
+195 GIVAEEILK
-203 EWLKGEGRD
+203 WLKREGSD
-212 LKEGRLRCK
+212 LKEGQLRCK

-233 AILNEQSEFLGAIA
+233 AIFSEENEFLGAIA
-247 MLTDITDRKRTES
+247 MLTDISDRKRTES
-260 ERDRLLQLEQ
+260 ERDRLFQLEQ
-270 IARAEAEA
+270 TARAEAEA

-305 KLLQMRKFDEISLQK
+305 KLLQSRKFDDTALQK
-320 GLETIERNAKLQA
+320 ALKTIERNAKLQA
-333 QLIEDLLD
+333 ELIEDLLD

-346 QGKLNLNMIPV
+346 QGKLNLKMIPV
-357 DLASTIEAAMET
+357 NLASTIEAAMET

-378 IQIETMLDPSVGKV
+378 IQIEMMLDRKGKV

-405 LLSNAVKFTGTGG
+405 LLSNAVKFTPIGG
-418 KVNVRLE
+418 HVNVQLE
-425 CIDAQA
+425 SIDAEA
-431 QITVSDTGKGIHPDF
+431 QITVSDTGKGIHSDF
-446 LPHVFDYFCQ
+446 LVHVFDYFRQ

-470 GLAIARHLIEMHGG
+470 GLAIARHLVEMHGG
-484 TIWVESL
+484 TISAESL
-491 GEDQGASFTVRFPLL
+491 GEEQGAIFTIRLPLL
-506 KDSATVKD
+506 KDSAIIED
-514 DTNTDSSTAVFTS
+514 DPNADSSTAIFAS
-527 SPLMGIQVLIVDD
+527 SPLMGVQVLVVDD
-540 NADTRDFFSFVL
+540 NTDSRNFFSFVL
-552 EQFGAIVIAVAS
+552 EQFGAIVTAVGSADQ
-564 GYEALQALTQS
+564 ALQALTQS

-594 MEQVRTQEAAVGR
+594 MQQVRTLEAEVGG

-621 INQQKALKAGFQQH
+621 INQQQAIRAGFQQH

-646 VAISNLV
+646 MAISNLV
-653 RCAEKS
+653 RCV
-659 ELIDT
+659 
-664 PRDKSTGILESKT
+664 

>member
-1 MNFLRFLL
+1 MNVLRFLL

-18 LAQAVL
+18 LTEAML

-34 RVETGADFVAA
+34 RVETGADFLAA
-45 VETEAFDLILA
+45 LETEAFDLILA

-70 IARNRC
+70 IARNRFP
-76 SEVPFIFVSAV
+76 EVPFIFVSAA

-107 QRLGRLV
+107 QGLGRLV
-114 PSVQRALREAK
+114 PSVQRALRSAK
-125 ERRERKQVEESL
+125 ERRERKRAEESL

-155 WMIDSQTQTEYV
+155 WMIDEETQTEYV
-167 NQRLSQMLGYAAE
+167 NHRLSQMLGYPAE
-180 EMLGRSIFDFMDQAD
+180 EILGRSLFDFMDQAD
-195 DMAVEEKL
+195 GIAAQEKL
-203 EWLKGEGRD
+203 EWLKGEGSD

-233 AILNEQSEFLGAIA
+233 AIFDEQNQFLGAIA

-270 IARAEAEA
+270 LARAEAEA

-305 KLLQMRKFDEISLQK
+305 KLLQSRKFDEKALKKALQ
-320 GLETIERNAKLQA
+320 TIERNAKLQA

-357 DLASTIEAAMET
+357 NLASTIEATMET
-369 VRLAAEAKT
+369 VRLAAEAKA
-378 IQIETMLDPSVGKV
+378 IQIEMMLDRTVGKV
-392 LGDSARLQQVFWN
+392 LGDSARLQQVLWN
-405 LLSNAVKFTGTGG
+405 LLLNAVKFTPTGG
-418 KVNVRLE
+418 QVNVRLE

-431 QITVSDTGKGIHPDF
+431 QITVSDTGKGIDPDF
-446 LPHVFDYFCQ
+446 LPHVFDYFRQ

-470 GLAIARHLIEMHGG
+470 GLAIARHLVEMHGG
-484 TIWVESL
+484 TVGAQSL
-491 GEDQGASFTVRFPLL
+491 GEDKGASFTVSLPLI
-506 KDSATVKD
+506 KDAATIND
-514 DTNTDSSTAVFTS
+514 DTNADSSTAVFAA
-527 SPLMGIQVLIVDD
+527 SPLMGLQILIVDD
-540 NADTRDFFSFVL
+540 NADTRDFFTFVL
-552 EQFGAIVIAVAS
+552 EQFGAIVTAVAS
-564 GYEALQALTQS
+564 GNEALQALTQS

-594 MEQVRTQEAAVGR
+594 IEQVRTLEAQGGG

-621 INQQKALKAGFQQH
+621 IDQQQALKAGFQQH

-646 VAISNLV
+646 MAISNLV
-653 RCAEKS
+653 E
-659 ELIDT
+659 
-664 PRDKSTGILESKT
+664 ST

>member
-1 MNFLRFLL
+1 MNLLRFLL

-18 LAQAVL
+18 LAEAML
-24 TEGGINCELI
+24 TEGGINCKLI
-34 RVETGADFVAA
+34 RVETGADFLAA
-45 VETEAFDLILA
+45 LEAETFDLILA

-64 GISALE
+64 GISALK
-70 IARNRC
+70 IARNSC
-76 SEVPFIFVSAV
+76 PEVPFIFVSAA

-125 ERRERKQVEESL
+125 ERRERQQAEESL
-137 QKSEARYRR
+137 QKSEAKYRQ

-155 WMIDSQTQTEYV
+155 WMIDSQSRTEFV
-167 NQRLSQMLGYAAE
+167 NQRLCEMLGYPAE
-180 EMLGRSIFDFMDQAD
+180 EMLARSMFYFIDHVDGVAP
-195 DMAVEEKL
+195 EEKL
-203 EWLKGEGRD
+203 DWHKQEGSD
-212 LKEGRLRCK
+212 LKEARLRCK

-233 AILNEQSEFLGAIA
+233 AILNEQNQFLGAIA

-270 IARAEAEA
+270 KARAEAEA

-296 PLNPILGWA
+296 PLNPIIGWS
-305 KLLQMRKFDEISLQK
+305 KLLQSRKFDEISLQK
-320 GLETIERNAKLQA
+320 ALQTIERNAKLQA

-346 QGKLNLNMIPV
+346 QGKLNLNMMPV
-357 DLASTIEAAMET
+357 NLAFTIEAAMET
-369 VRLAAEAKT
+369 VHLAAEAKT
-378 IQIETMLDPSVGKV
+378 IQIETALDPQEKV

-405 LLSNAVKFTGTGG
+405 LLSNAVKFTATGG

-425 CIDAQA
+425 SIDAQV

-446 LPHVFDYFCQ
+446 LPHVFDYFRQ
-456 GDSTTTR
+456 GDGTTTR

-470 GLAIARHLIEMHGG
+470 GLAIARHLVEMHGG
-484 TIWVESL
+484 TIWGESL
-491 GEDQGASFTVRFPLL
+491 GEDKGAIFTVRLPRL
-506 KDSATVKD
+506 KETATIKD
-514 DTNTDSSTAVFTS
+514 DTNPDSSTAVFA
-527 SPLMGIQVLIVDD
+527 SPLMGLQVLIVDD

-552 EQFGAIVIAVAS
+552 EQFGAIVTTVAS
-564 GYEALQALTQS
+564 GDEALQILIQS

-594 MEQVRTQEAAVGR
+594 MQQVRTLEAEIGQ

-621 INQQKALKAGFQQH
+621 INQQQALKAGFQH
-635 IVKPVAPEELL
+635 YIVKPVAPEELIT
-646 VAISNLV
+646 AISNLV
-653 RCAEKS
+653 
-659 ELIDT
+659 
-664 PRDKSTGILESKT
+664 

>member
-1 MNFLRFLL
+1 MNVLRFLL

-24 TEGGINCELI
+24 IEGGINCELI

-125 ERRERKQVEESL
+125 ERLERKQIEESL

-305 KLLQMRKFDEISLQK
+305 KLLQMRKFDEILLQK

-357 DLASTIEAAMET
+357 DLVSTIEAAMET
-369 VRLAAEAKT
+369 VHLAAEAKT
-378 IQIETMLDPSVGKV
+378 IQIETMFDPTVGRV

-484 TIWVESL
+484 TVWVESL

-514 DTNTDSSTAVFTS
+514 DTNTDSSTAVFNF

-552 EQFGAIVIAVAS
+552 EQFGAIVTAVAS

-594 MEQVRTQEAAVGR
+594 MEQVRTQEAAVKG

-653 RCAEKS
+653 KCAEKS
-659 ELIDT
+659 EL
-664 PRDKSTGILESKT
+664 SNLQF